1 MVTRV
6 DRWREAADRRR
17 RRAERA
23 NYRLDVQGL
32 RAVAVLAVVA
42 HHLWGIPQGG
52 FVGIDVFF
60 VITGYFVTE
69 NLLKAAAEHGDP
81 SLRRFYSDRLRRIVP
96 TATVVLVLTVVA
108 SMFVLPQQAVRDVT
122 IDALFAFFFVANWH
136 FAAAGADVPATID
149 SVSPLLH
156 YWPLSIEEQFLLVWP
171 VLIVAITLIAV
182 RGAWSHTR
190 WLATT
195 AAVMGVLAAASFGWA
210 LYQALASAGWAYL
223 STATRAWELGV
234 GALLATAAGTFAR
247 IPELLRPVLS
257 WAGVG
262 MVAAATFLIDG
273 SAGFPAP
280 WALLPV
286 TGAALV
292 VAAGVGREPGFQGLL
307 RNRVSTYLG
316 DLSYAL
322 YLVHWPV
329 IVLLATLMAP
339 NAYFYASVLT
349 LTFGLAVACY
359 HFVENPLRYASLDA
373 LRQAR
378 EDMRHGLFHVEQ
390 STKIAGVAALV
401 LITLSVISFAMGPDA
416 LHHAPPGQTDTT
428 SVSP

>member
-23 NYRLDVQGL
+23 NYRLDIQGL
-32 RAVAVLAVVA
+32 RAVAVLAVIA
-42 HHLWGIPQGG
+42 HHLWGVPAGG

-69 NLLKAAAEHGDP
+69 NLLKASAEHGDP
-81 SLRRFYSDRLRRIVP
+81 SLRQFYLDRLRRIVP
-96 TATVVLVLTVVA
+96 AATVVLVLTVVA
-108 SMFVLPQQAVRDVT
+108 SAYLLPQPAVRDVAF
-122 IDALFAFFFVANWH
+122 DALFAFFFVANWH
-136 FAAAGADVPATID
+136 FAAAGTDVPATVD

-156 YWPLSIEEQFLLVWP
+156 YWPLSVEEQFLLVWP
-171 VLIVAITLIAV
+171 VLILAITLIAV

-190 WLATT
+190 WLVT
-195 AAVMGVLAAASFGWA
+195 AVAAMGVVVAASFGWA
-210 LYQALASAGWAYL
+210 LYQTSTSSDWAYL
-223 STATRAWELGV
+223 STATRAWELGA
-234 GALLATAAGTFAR
+234 GALLATATGTFAR
-247 IPELLRPVLS
+247 IPELLRPALS

-262 MVAAATFLIDG
+262 LIAAAMLLVDG
-273 SAGFPAP
+273 SAAFPAP

-292 VAAGVGREPGFQGLL
+292 IAAGIGREPGFQGLL
-307 RNRVSTYLG
+307 RNRASTYVG

-329 IVLLATLMAP
+329 IVLLAVVMAP
-339 NAYFYASVLT
+339 NVYFYASVLT
-349 LTFGLAVACY
+349 LTFGLALACH
-359 HFVENPLRYASLDA
+359 HFVETPLRYASLDA

-378 EDMRHGLFHVEQ
+378 EDMRHGLFHVELR
-390 STKIAGVAALV
+390 TKVAGVAALV

-416 LHHAPPGQTDTT
+416 LHRTDPAQTDTT

>member
-6 DRWREAADRRR
+6 DRWREASGRRR

-23 NYRLDVQGL
+23 NYRLDIQGL

-42 HHLWGIPQGG
+42 HHLWGIPPGG

-69 NLLKAAAEHGDP
+69 NLLKASAEHGDP

-96 TATVVLVLTVVA
+96 AATVVLVLTVVA
-108 SMFVLPQQAVRDVT
+108 SVYLLPQPAVRDIT
-122 IDALFAFFFVANWH
+122 FDALFAFFFVANWH
-136 FAAAGADVPATID
+136 FAAAGTDIPATID

-182 RGAWSHTR
+182 RGAWSHAR
-190 WLATT
+190 WLTTT
-195 AAVMGVLAAASFGWA
+195 AVVMGVVVAASFGGA
-210 LYQALASAGWAYL
+210 LYQTSTSPDWAYL
-223 STATRAWELGV
+223 STATRAWELGI

-257 WAGVG
+257 WAGVALV
-262 MVAAATFLIDG
+262 VAAVFLIDG

-286 TGAALV
+286 AGAALV
-292 VAAGVGREPGFQGLL
+292 VAAGIGREPGFQGLL
-307 RNRVSTYLG
+307 RNRASTYLG

-329 IVLLATLMAP
+329 IVLLAVVMAP
-339 NAYFYASVLT
+339 NVYFYASVLT
-349 LTFGLAVACY
+349 LTLGLAVACH

-378 EDMRHGLFHVEQ
+378 EDMRHNLFHVEL

-416 LHHAPPGQTDTT
+416 LHHTDPAQTDTT
-428 SVSP
+428 NVSP